1 MAQGPRQRS
10 NNNQGMNLSGG
21 FLSVIQGVF
30 NQNKLVTVDK
40 RTIEKSWKLMDKV
53 VKMCQHHRMNLR
65 NSPPFIL
72 DILPDTYQH
81 LRLIYNK
88 HDDKLHTLNECE
100 YFRIFIENLMNK
112 CKNTIKLFKEGKE
125 KMFDETTHYR
135 RNLTK
140 LSLVFSHMLAELKAI
155 YPNGSFA
162 GENFR
167 ITKSDAAEWWKKSF
181 GDRTIV
187 PWRNFRQSL
196 TEVHQI
202 CSPLEA
208 MALKS
213 TIDLTCND
221 FISCFEFDVF
231 SRLFQPWCNLLRN
244 WNVLAVTHPGY
255 VAFLTYDEVK
265 ARLQKYANKPGSY
278 VFRLSC
284 TRLGQWAIGYV
295 TGDGQILQTIPQ
307 NKSLCQALLDGQREG
322 FFLYPDGR
330 AINPDLSY
338 LVQDSQEDHI
348 RVTQEQYELYC
359 EMGSTFQLCKICA
372 ENDKDIKIE
381 PCGHL
386 LCTPCLTQWQDS
398 EGQGCPFCRCEIK
411 GTEAVVVDPFDPRLT
426 SSRLDCSGIGSS
438 SVGSLNS
445 VTTVTNNTDTDEV
458 EYSEAKSTQ
467 IESQNLRRNN
477 LPPPV
482 PPRHLEPPNPSP
494 NVSPSSSPKLPRRQL
509 PPTPA
514 HNFDNKHLE
523 TGPSQKPVVE
533 KQSETGVSYAELRYE
548 VPILGNKTEGVENGP
563 QVAFPLVTAGHVTN
577 SVSGSHGNQ
586 QAESSSGSHL
596 QGGNTKSTLHRV
608 PSEYDVP
615 PLPAPR
621 GRNTPT
627 LDTKRIPEASNSTEI
642 PLPVRRDRLRENQEG
657 NKENSIFDSINE
669 EHVNELVNKG
679 YDRLK
684 VMEALRVAK
693 NNISMAQ
700 EILETFVKL
709 S

>member
-1 MAQGPRQRS
+1 MAQASRPRT
-10 NNNQGMNLSGG
+10 NQHGMNLSG
-21 FLSVIQGVF
+21 VIGVLQGVF
-30 NQNKLVTVDK
+30 TPSKLVVDK

-112 CKNTIKLFKEGKE
+112 CKNTIRLFKEGKE
-125 KMFDETTHYR
+125 RMFDEGSHYR

-167 ITKSDAAEWWKKSF
+167 ITKGDAADWWKKSF
-181 GDRTIV
+181 ADRTIV
-187 PWRNFRQSL
+187 TWKSFRGSL
-196 TEVHQI
+196 NEVHGI
-202 CSPLEA
+202 SSPLEA

-221 FISCFEFDVF
+221 YISCFEFDVF

-295 TGDGQILQTIPQ
+295 TADGQILQTIPQ

-330 AINPDLSY
+330 SLNPDLSY

-348 RVTQEQYELYC
+348 KVTQEQYELYC

-411 GTEAVVVDPFDPRLT
+411 GTETVVVDPFDPRLT
-426 SSRLDCSGIGSS
+426 SSRLDCSSAGTCTS
-438 SVGSLNS
+438 NNPPQ
-445 VTTVTNNTDTDEV
+445 TVNTDHEETEEPDSTK
-458 EYSEAKSTQ
+458 YSPFDSP
-467 IESQNLRRNN
+467 NMHRHD

-482 PPRHLEPPNPSP
+482 PPRRVSPNPSP

-514 HNFDNKHLE
+514 FTDKNQDVDVISSSSHQ
-523 TGPSQKPVVE
+523 QKVAIE
-533 KQSETGVSYAELRYE
+533 KQSDTGVSYAELRYE
-548 VPILGNKTEGVENGP
+548 VPNLNTKAERMETTYSTPPPGVHAVNRTDNVHPGY
-563 QVAFPLVTAGHVTN
+563 TTN
-577 SVSGSHGNQ
+577 M
-586 QAESSSGSHL
+586 
-596 QGGNTKSTLHRV
+596 QGGNSKPSLHRV

-627 LDTKRIPEASNSTEI
+627 IDPKRSPDASSSGEI
-642 PLPVRRDRLRENQEG
+642 PLPLRREKLRENQDV
-657 NKENSIFDSINE
+657 NKENSILDSINE
-669 EHVNELVNKG
+669 EHVELLVSKG
-679 YDRLK
+679 YNRLK
-684 VMEALRVAK
+684 VVEALRVAK
-693 NNISMAQ
+693 NNIAMAE
-700 EILETFVKL
+700 EILETFVKQT
-709 S
+709 

>member
-1 MAQGPRQRS
+1 MAQGSRTRS
-10 NNNQGMNLSGG
+10 NQQGMNLSG
-21 FLSVIQGVF
+21 VIGVLQGVF
-30 NQNKLVTVDK
+30 TPNKLVVDK

-100 YFRIFIENLMNK
+100 YFRIFIDNLMNK

-125 KMFDETTHYR
+125 KMFDENSHYR

-167 ITKSDAAEWWKKSF
+167 ITKVDAAEWWKKSF

-187 PWRNFRQSL
+187 TWKLFRQTL
-196 TEVHQI
+196 NEVHNI
-202 CSPLEA
+202 SSPLEA

-221 FISCFEFDVF
+221 YISCFEFDVF

-265 ARLQKYANKPGSY
+265 GRLQKYANKHGSY

-295 TGDGQILQTIPQ
+295 TSDGHILQTIPQ

-330 AINPDLSY
+330 SINPDLSY

-348 RVTQEQYELYC
+348 KVTQEQYELYC

-411 GTEAVVVDPFDPRLT
+411 GTESVVVDPFDPRLT
-426 SSRLDCSGIGSS
+426 SSRLDCSNI
-438 SVGSLNS
+438 
-445 VTTVTNNTDTDEV
+445 TTSNNTHTTTEPDEG
-458 EYSEAKSTQ
+458 EETETTKYSPFDSP
-467 IESQNLRRNN
+467 NLRRHD

-482 PPRHLEPPNPSP
+482 PPRRVSPNPSP
-494 NVSPSSSPKLPRRQL
+494 NVSPTTSPKLPRRQL
-509 PPTPA
+509 PPAPA
-514 HNFDNKHLE
+514 FADKQDQI
-523 TGPSQKPVVE
+523 TGQISPSVQQQKPVE
-533 KQSETGVSYAELRYE
+533 KQSDTGVSYAELRYE
-548 VPILGNKTEGVENGP
+548 VPNISTKPERMETAYSAPPPGVHPVNPSE
-563 QVAFPLVTAGHVTN
+563 H
-577 SVSGSHGNQ
+577 S
-586 QAESSSGSHL
+586 QAHTSNM
-596 QGGNTKSTLHRV
+596 QGGNTKPPMYRV

-627 LDTKRIPEASNSTEI
+627 LDTKSPDASSSTDI
-642 PLPVRRDRLRENQEG
+642 PLPARRERLRENHDV
-657 NKENSIFDSINE
+657 NKENSILDSINE
-669 EHVNELVNKG
+669 EHVEALVGKG
-679 YDRLK
+679 YNRLK
-684 VMEALRVAK
+684 VVEALRVAK
-693 NNISMAQ
+693 NNMAMAE
-700 EILETFVKL
+700 EILETFVKQT
-709 S
+709 

>member
-1 MAQGPRQRS
+1 MAQGSRTRS
-10 NNNQGMNLSGG
+10 NQQGMNLSG
-21 FLSVIQGVF
+21 VIGVLQGVF
-30 NQNKLVTVDK
+30 TPNKLVVDK

-100 YFRIFIENLMNK
+100 YFRIFIDNLMNK

-125 KMFDETTHYR
+125 KMFDENSHYR

-167 ITKSDAAEWWKKSF
+167 ITKVDAAEWWKKSF

-187 PWRNFRQSL
+187 TWKLFRQTL
-196 TEVHQI
+196 NEVHSI
-202 CSPLEA
+202 SSPLEA

-221 FISCFEFDVF
+221 YISCFEFDVF

-265 ARLQKYANKPGSY
+265 GRLQKYANKPGSY

-295 TGDGQILQTIPQ
+295 TSDGQILQTIPQ

-330 AINPDLSY
+330 SINPDLSY

-348 RVTQEQYELYC
+348 KVTQEQYELYC

-411 GTEAVVVDPFDPRLT
+411 GTESVVVDPFDPRLT
-426 SSRLDCSGIGSS
+426 SSRLDCSNISQSS
-438 SVGSLNS
+438 
-445 VTTVTNNTDTDEV
+445 NTPSNTEQ
-458 EYSEAKSTQ
+458 EEGEESESTKYSPFDSP
-467 IESQNLRRNN
+467 NLRRHD

-482 PPRHLEPPNPSP
+482 PPRRVSPNPSP
-494 NVSPSSSPKLPRRQL
+494 NVSPTSSPKLPRRQL

-514 HNFDNKHLE
+514 FVDKQNQD
-523 TGPSQKPVVE
+523 TGQISPPVQQQKAIE
-533 KQSETGVSYAELRYE
+533 KQSDTGTIFSVT
-548 VPILGNKTEGVENGP
+548 GNSKP
-563 QVAFPLVTAGHVTN
+563 QVY
-577 SVSGSHGNQ
+577 
-586 QAESSSGSHL
+586 
-596 QGGNTKSTLHRV
+596 RV

-627 LDTKRIPEASNSTEI
+627 LDTKSTDASSSTDI
-642 PLPVRRDRLRENQEG
+642 PLPARRERLRENQDV
-657 NKENSIFDSINE
+657 NKENSILDSINE
-669 EHVNELVNKG
+669 EHVEALVGKG
-679 YDRLK
+679 YNRLK
-684 VMEALRVAK
+684 VVEALRVAK
-693 NNISMAQ
+693 NNMAMAE
-700 EILETFVKL
+700 EILETFVKQT
-709 S
+709 

>member
-1 MAQGPRQRS
+1 MAQGSRTRS
-10 NNNQGMNLSGG
+10 NQQGMNLSG
-21 FLSVIQGVF
+21 VIGVLQGVF
-30 NQNKLVTVDK
+30 TPNKLVVDK

-100 YFRIFIENLMNK
+100 YFRIFIDNLMNK

-125 KMFDETTHYR
+125 KMFDENSHYR

-167 ITKSDAAEWWKKSF
+167 ITKVDAAEWWKKSF

-187 PWRNFRQSL
+187 TWKLFRQTL
-196 TEVHQI
+196 NEVHSI
-202 CSPLEA
+202 SSPLEA

-221 FISCFEFDVF
+221 YISCFEFDVF

-265 ARLQKYANKPGSY
+265 GRLQKYANKPGSY

-295 TGDGQILQTIPQ
+295 TSDGQILQTIPQ

-330 AINPDLSY
+330 SINPDLSY

-348 RVTQEQYELYC
+348 KVTQEQYELYC

-411 GTEAVVVDPFDPRLT
+411 GTESVVVDPFDPRLT
-426 SSRLDCSGIGSS
+426 SSRLDCSNISQSS
-438 SVGSLNS
+438 
-445 VTTVTNNTDTDEV
+445 NTPSNTEQ
-458 EYSEAKSTQ
+458 EEGEESESTKYSPFDSP
-467 IESQNLRRNN
+467 NLRRHD

-482 PPRHLEPPNPSP
+482 PPRRVSPNPSP
-494 NVSPSSSPKLPRRQL
+494 NVSPTSSPKLPRRQL

-514 HNFDNKHLE
+514 FVDKQNQD
-523 TGPSQKPVVE
+523 TGQISPPVQQQKAIE
-533 KQSETGVSYAELRYE
+533 KQSDTGNS
-548 VPILGNKTEGVENGP
+548 KP
-563 QVAFPLVTAGHVTN
+563 QVY
-577 SVSGSHGNQ
+577 
-586 QAESSSGSHL
+586 
-596 QGGNTKSTLHRV
+596 RV

-627 LDTKRIPEASNSTEI
+627 LDTKSTDASSSTDI
-642 PLPVRRDRLRENQEG
+642 PLPARRERLRENQDV
-657 NKENSIFDSINE
+657 NKENSILDSINE
-669 EHVNELVNKG
+669 EHVEALVGKG
-679 YDRLK
+679 YNRLK
-684 VMEALRVAK
+684 VVEALRVAK
-693 NNISMAQ
+693 NNMAMAE
-700 EILETFVKL
+700 EILETFVKQT
-709 S
+709 